1 MSKSLTHSRAHNVI
15 KVSKKKPP
23 LQCFVYFFLAKYKI
37 ANRTFQISF
46 DNDMIMIDAIT
57 GVGGIMVSIVDPGSI
72 PGRRKFLF
80 TVL

>member
-1 MSKSLTHSRAHNVI
+1 MFRL
-15 KVSKKKPP
+15 
-23 LQCFVYFFLAKYKI
+23 FFLAKYKI

-72 PGRRKFLF
+72 PADASSFLLYYESIL
-80 TVL
+80 TILQVQWYSQR